1 MKRHQ
6 ETGQPLPSLLYLVV
20 DYLANRGPKGGR
32 SARQDAANRGVG
44 ANTGATTTAANP
56 ALLAPAPTSP
66 PPVQAV
72 AEVAGASGFNLTTVQ
87 QISVDGHRLDSTVR
101 GVGRATGQYDMVQDF
116 NGSASSTTAQLLS
129 AKAGSSSL
137 GAKPAASSHS
147 DNDLQVEDGGVADT
161 GIAQVSPMVE
171 SHGFKF
177 RYTLSTPHA
186 HVLTLLP
193 L

>member
-20 DYLANRGPKGGR
+20 DYLVNRGPKGGR

-66 PPVQAV
+66 PPVQAM
-72 AEVAGASGFNLTTVQ
+72 AEVAGASGSNLTTVN

-101 GVGRATGQYDMVQDF
+101 GVGRATGQYDMAQDF
-116 NGSASSTTAQLLS
+116 DESTSSTTAQPLS
-129 AKAGSSSL
+129 EKAGSSSL
-137 GAKPAASSHS
+137 GAKPAASSHL

-161 GIAQVSPMVE
+161 GIAQVSPMME

-177 RYTLSTPHA
+177 R
-186 HVLTLLP
+186 
-193 L
+193 